1 MVVDATFIREF
12 LTVDPDIRRS
22 WGNPDRSW
30 ALLLVQYTGA
40 GEGRH
45 SLLV

>member
-1 MVVDATFIREF
+1 MVVDANFIREF
-12 LTVDPDIRRS
+12 PTVDPDIHRN

-30 ALLLVQYTGA
+30 ALPLARYTGA
-40 GEGRH
+40 GEGHR